1 MNKEQSLLLAVRHQL
16 SVLGYS
22 EAVIDWAEPKISNFC
37 ALCIDGAD
45 HQTNYLNAV
54 KQDIVK
60 ASMPTVESS
69 KYSCYM
75 YINNPSAAPLPSH
88 YDVSNLGDIASWEHY
103 KNSDHGFLFDTF
115 ETESDWQTALVEK
128 DVVVL
133 KSIYD
138 EVVKFAV
145 TKPVP
150 EEVVSFIK
158 NTPAYIATLN
168 WSALEY
174 NGIVDAYCD
183 QDVSEYVVYTV

>member
-1 MNKEQSLLLAVRHQL
+1 MNKEQSLLLAVRHQM

-22 EAVIDWAEPKISNFC
+22 KKVIGWAEPKIANLC
-37 ALCIDGAD
+37 ALLIDGAD
-45 HQTNYLNAV
+45 YHQASVELF
-54 KQDIVK
+54 KQDFPFLDM
-60 ASMPTVESS
+60 SDSS

-75 YINNPSAAPLPSH
+75 YINNPAAAPLPSY

-115 ETESDWQTALVEK
+115 ETDSDWQTALAEK

-133 KSIYD
+133 KEIYD

-150 EEVVSFIK
+150 GEVVSFIK
-158 NTPAYIATLN
+158 NTPTLIATLN
-168 WSALEY
+168 WDALQY

-183 QDVSEYVVYTV
+183 QDADEYVVYKV

>member
-45 HQTNYLNAV
+45 YQTTYLDAV

-60 ASMPTVESS
+60 ASMPAIESS
-69 KYSCYM
+69 KYSYYM
-75 YINNPSAAPLPSH
+75 YINNTSAAPMPSYH
-88 YDVSNLGDIASWEHY
+88 DASSWEHY
-103 KNSDHGFLFDTF
+103 KNKDHGFIFDTF
-115 ETESDWQTALVEK
+115 ESESDWQNALAEK

-133 KSIYD
+133 KEIYD

-150 EEVVSFIK
+150 GEVVSFIK
-158 NTPAYIATLN
+158 NTPALIATLD
-168 WSALEY
+168 WDALAY

-183 QDVSEYVVYTV
+183 QDADEYVVYKV

>member
-45 HQTNYLNAV
+45 YQTNYLDAV

-60 ASMPTVESS
+60 ASMPVVESS
-69 KYSCYM
+69 KYSYYM
-75 YINNPSAAPLPSH
+75 YINNPAAAPLPSY
-88 YDVSNLGDIASWEHY
+88 YDASDAKQVASWEHY

-115 ETESDWQTALVEK
+115 ETESDWKTALAEK

-150 EEVVSFIK
+150 QEVVSFIK

-168 WSALEY
+168 WDALEY

-183 QDVSEYVVYTV
+183 QDADEYVVYKV

>member
-45 HQTNYLNAV
+45 YQTTYLDAV

-60 ASMPTVESS
+60 ASMPAVESS
-69 KYSCYM
+69 KYSYYM
-75 YINNPSAAPLPSH
+75 YINNPDAAPLPSY
-88 YDVSNLGDIASWEHY
+88 YDASDAKQVASWEHY
-103 KNSDHGFLFDTF
+103 KNSNHGFIFDTF
-115 ETESDWQTALVEK
+115 ETDSDWETALAEK

-150 EEVVSFIK
+150 GEVVSFIT
-158 NTPAYIATLN
+158 NTPTYIATSD
-168 WSALEY
+168 WGALAY

-183 QDVSEYVVYTV
+183 QDASEYVVYKV